1 MSQSIKV
8 KTASGNMNTRY
19 FISRRR
25 KAINARKPSSKEL
38 RYSKIW
44 IARGHSVASIA
55 EFYTTSAQTLER
67 MLKPSEVIYFDQSQL
82 NIHFLGKQIELT
94 F

>member
-25 KAINARKPSSKEL
+25 RAINARKPSSKEL
-38 RYSKIW
+38 RYSKLW
-44 IARGHSVASIA
+44 IQRGHKIEAIA
-55 EFYTTSAQTLER
+55 EFYRTTSNTLER
-67 MLKPSEVIYFDQSQL
+67 MLKPLEVIYIDQEQL
-82 NIHFLGKQIELT
+82 SIHFEGRQIE
-94 F
+94 FNF